1 VMRYVVAVSEVVEV
15 EVRSDMNED
24 LGDMPY

>member
-1 VMRYVVAVSEVVEV
+1 VAVSEVVEV